1 VRVDCDGRSG
11 SAVVSSSGRSSARVV
26 AMRAAPV
33 WHRAPRG
40 ATLHP
45 RRRLEEAAL
54 QAAQPRAF
62 PSGWT
67 CCVAWCVRGRT
78 AWRPRRRRT
87 GPGAPLRAVG
97 GIRPRAALCL
107 RPVGR

>member
-11 SAVVSSSGRSSARVV
+11 APSSPH
-26 AMRAAPV
+26 RAARLLGSSRCGAEPV

-45 RRRLEEAAL
+45 RRRLEEAAP

-62 PSGWT
+62 PSGWM
-67 CCVAWCVRGRT
+67 CCVAWRVRGRT
-78 AWRPRRRRT
+78 GWRPRLQGRGRGRRWER
-87 GPGAPLRAVG
+87 
-97 GIRPRAALCL
+97 
-107 RPVGR
+107 